1 MQAFVGDKM
10 SRMSREQLG
19 GDEFW
24 AGLEVTEYCILDTL
38 LGDEAVRKREDGPP
52 GEDGKSC

>member
-1 MQAFVGDKM
+1 M